1 MFLFTNAACDTGTEQ
16 TKKGE
21 SETIHVEGGSRFL
34 RACFS
39 RNSTVAYHPPPKSV
53 RRIPSPLIG
62 VIVRLKRETAK
73 RIVSTCLTFAARKE
87 VRKTLKFDMT
97 APTQVKSLSWRAV
110 TADRGR
116 KEGREKK
123 DRREKDCSRLA
134 LNSPATVIL
143 SGPTFLL
150 AVKLTTLSAN
160 ARRPFASRALARG
173 QDISCAEK
181 ARTRSSSPERVAKI
195 THWMNAR
202 GDMRVRRSR
211 GWSWRRVDDMEG
223 DAVDEKVE
231 LLELEFFSFVV
242 RRVVLEKL
250 GGGDWRTFVK
260 TVLRAARTVPKSVK
274 MRPQVVK

>member
-1 MFLFTNAACDTGTEQ
+1 MFLITNATCDTGTEQ
-16 TKKGE
+16 TRKDE
-21 SETIHVEGGSRFL
+21 AETIHVEGGSRFR

-53 RRIPSPLIG
+53 RRMPSPLIG

-73 RIVSTCLTFAARKE
+73 RIVSTCLTFA
-87 VRKTLKFDMT
+87 
-97 APTQVKSLSWRAV
+97 
-110 TADRGR
+110 
-116 KEGREKK
+116 
-123 DRREKDCSRLA
+123 
-134 LNSPATVIL
+134 ATVIL

-211 GWSWRRVDDMEG
+211 GWSWRRVDDREG

-231 LLELEFFSFVV
+231 LLEFFSFVV